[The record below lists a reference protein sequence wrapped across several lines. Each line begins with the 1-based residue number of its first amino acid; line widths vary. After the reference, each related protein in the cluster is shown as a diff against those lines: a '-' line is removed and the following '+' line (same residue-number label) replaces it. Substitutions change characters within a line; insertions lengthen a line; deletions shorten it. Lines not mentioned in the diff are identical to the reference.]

1 MKSFQR
7 KRGWGNILHSRAVL
21 AILFILLL
29 IFAWSVIVF
38 MGKMS
43 ITRENKKIAESQVTE
58 LEEQKLKLTAE
69 IAKLG
74 TSSGIEES
82 IREKFP
88 VVKEGEG
95 VIIIVEDENQSEV
108 PEKKS
113 GGFFSFLFFWKKWF
127 K

>member
-7 KRGWGNILHSRAVL
+7 KRGWRNILHSRPVL

>member
-1 MKSFQR
+1 M
-7 KRGWGNILHSRAVL
+7 

-113 GGFFSFLFFWKKWF
+113 GGFFSFLFFWKNWF